1 MIESQAVPQFGPSRG
16 AGTILPK
23 LALFSLMDLLTRR
36 KCVGA
41 DPTLGRH
48 TCPHTQ
54 MSGRGENAC
63 TAAGGECA
71 VEQDGYYMLSYAMVA
86 IGVLIFLWLRVLL
99 PKLDAL
105 PLEQWRAKKRRQ

>member
-1 MIESQAVPQFGPSRG
+1 MQGAPQLWHFCG

-36 KCVGA
+36 QCVGA
-41 DPTLGRH
+41 DPTLSRH

-54 MSGRGENAC
+54 IAGRGENAC

-71 VEQDGYYMLSYAMVA
+71 VERDGYYMLSYTMVA
-86 IGVLIFLWLRVLL
+86 IGMLIFLWLRVLL
-99 PKLDAL
+99 PQLDAL